1 LLIAFGLIA
10 APTVGASWL
19 SLIRFNQTDA
29 VMRRVTDESLPLV
42 KLSLSM
48 ETKAAEVVE
57 SADDLS
63 ESQTTQDQTER
74 MARVSRQIDELWK
87 MLGGLQALGAES
99 ETVSQI
105 RDIVST
111 LAGEIGAIGC
121 LKRSKRN

>member
-1 LLIAFGLIA
+1 MLIAFGLIA

-63 ESQTTQDQTER
+63 ESQTQDQTER